1 MFYIQPG
8 GRQHPELNEILQPM
22 TPRVS
27 FQLPSLGWRELFA
40 IWIVGASFTPIQ
52 GQTRPPSVEL
62 GGVNITIGMPA
73 DKLLATLRGKYT
85 VLVFD
90 DKPPLHHWLVS
101 NGPVKDN
108 EPFGLVNARGNT
120 VVGISKLLLEHVT
133 DSTQD
138 IFDALFDAS
147 SKFEEEGRNRCTA
160 TTSTGYVPGPAT
172 LNNAAVSFTCEPYRL
187 IIIRNALTTTD
198 DKPLVGYRIYEKL
211 GATD

>member
-1 MFYIQPG
+1 MTS
-8 GRQHPELNEILQPM
+8 RILI
-22 TPRVS
+22 RV
-27 FQLPSLGWRELFA
+27 PSLGWRALFA
-40 IWIVGASFTPIQ
+40 ICIVGASFTQVQ

-85 VLVFD
+85 VLVSE
-90 DKPPLHHWLVS
+90 DKPPLHRWLVS
-101 NGPVKDN
+101 NGSVKDN
-108 EPFGLVNARGNT
+108 EPFGVVNVRANT
-120 VVGISKLLLEHVT
+120 VIGISKLLLEHAT
-133 DSTQD
+133 DSAQG

-147 SKFEEEGRNRCTA
+147 SKLEVEGRNRCTA

-172 LNNAAVSFTCEPYRL
+172 LNNAAVSFACEPYRL